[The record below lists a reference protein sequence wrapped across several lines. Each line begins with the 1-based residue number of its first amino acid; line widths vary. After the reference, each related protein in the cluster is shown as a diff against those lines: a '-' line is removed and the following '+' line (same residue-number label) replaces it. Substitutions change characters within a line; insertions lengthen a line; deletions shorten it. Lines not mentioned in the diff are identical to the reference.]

1 VAIASQLFSGSF
13 SSTQL
18 LPFIVARLGIGISSL
33 GAAIS
38 LSSWRT
44 GCCRFSVFGMHFTRR
59 SPRPSENYALCTAET
74 VLWRLSLVKE
84 FDVDET
90 QLRQLTQPVLVIAS
104 ALDRLL
110 PSITEARRLVKILP
124 NAQMVVLPYS
134 GHTCS
139 EADIKLY
146 EIMQA
151 EILRQE

>member
-1 VAIASQLFSGSF
+1 M
-13 SSTQL
+13 
-18 LPFIVARLGIGISSL
+18 R
-33 GAAIS
+33 
-38 LSSWRT
+38 
-44 GCCRFSVFGMHFTRR
+44 SV
-59 SPRPSENYALCTAET
+59 PPET

-134 GHTCS
+134 GHACLL
-139 EADIKLY
+139 ADIKLY

-151 EILRQE
+151 ENFLDRSKEGSGIGVSQNRENLTKR

>member
-1 VAIASQLFSGSF
+1 M
-13 SSTQL
+13 
-18 LPFIVARLGIGISSL
+18 R
-33 GAAIS
+33 
-38 LSSWRT
+38 
-44 GCCRFSVFGMHFTRR
+44 SV
-59 SPRPSENYALCTAET
+59 PPET

-134 GHTCS
+134 GHACLLKQIS
-139 EADIKLY
+139 SSMKLCKLR
-146 EIMQA
+146 IS
-151 EILRQE
+151 RQE

>member
-1 VAIASQLFSGSF
+1 M
-13 SSTQL
+13 
-18 LPFIVARLGIGISSL
+18 R
-33 GAAIS
+33 
-38 LSSWRT
+38 
-44 GCCRFSVFGMHFTRR
+44 SV
-59 SPRPSENYALCTAET
+59 PPET

-110 PSITEARRLVKILP
+110 PSITEGRLVKILP

-134 GHTCS
+134 GHACLL

-151 EILRQE
+151 EIS

>member
-1 VAIASQLFSGSF
+1 
-13 SSTQL
+13 
-18 LPFIVARLGIGISSL
+18 
-33 GAAIS
+33 
-38 LSSWRT
+38 
-44 GCCRFSVFGMHFTRR
+44 MHFTRDRQDLLKTMR
-59 SPRPSENYALCTAET
+59 SVPPET
-74 VLWRLSLVKE
+74 VLWLSEK

-134 GHTCS
+134 GHACLL

-151 EILRQE
+151 DFLEREGVRIRGRGQNEKKPYKTLNLLL